1 MEHLLQDIRHAFR
14 GLQRAPGFTLAAIL
28 SLGLGIG
35 ANTAIYTVYRA
46 ALLEPLPVEEP
57 ERLVHLKIQHEE
69 GFNQNFT
76 YPHYQALRDAGL
88 FDGLFAHTPIPLA
101 IRFGNLT
108 EQIEGAAVTSNY
120 FGVLGVQPQLGRVF
134 TSENDQA
141 GANAQAIILS
151 QALREKL
158 FGGRMDVLGEAV
170 HVNGHPFT
178 VIGAMEAE
186 FFGLTRGTREN
197 FWIPLASFPL
207 VNGNDYL
214 NGERRLQVSWLNLIG
229 RLRPESNEA
238 ATQARLSTLDGSM
251 RTAGF
256 IGKTHRNLIEPASQG
271 FQFFVGELK
280 QPLKFLMI
288 AVELVLLIACA
299 NVASLLLARAA
310 SRRKDL
316 AIRLAIG
323 GSRARLLSQMLAE
336 AMTLSLLAGGAG
348 LLLATWMTD
357 ALLAYRP
364 SSGVS
369 LILDTTPDGGVLLFT
384 LGISLLTGI
393 VFGLG
398 PAVHAARADLMPL
411 IKDASA
417 RVTTRLGTRSALVVV
432 QVALSL
438 SLVVGAGLLVRTM
451 GELGRVDL
459 GFTTRNALLA
469 AFDLDAGGYD
479 AARGRTL
486 IDQMLQ
492 RVRAMPGVIDATVAG
507 TITPAAG
514 GSNWGVDG
522 VDGYSTRDGENV
534 SFDVNIVDHQYFSTM
549 QHPIVLGRGFTDQDI
564 AGKTNVAVID
574 EEMARRYWQGRN
586 PIGGSI
592 VIDRQNN
599 VRWEVI
605 GVARGSKYRGLRAT
619 GETNVWRPVKQQFRP
634 FLTMIVHTRGEPLT
648 LTDPIRNALRAL
660 DPALPLFEVRTLE
673 QHIAGATSQE
683 RMATTLAAA
692 FSALA
697 LALAAIGLY
706 GLLAFFVAQRTREI
720 GVRMALGAHRY
731 VVLRH
736 VMGRGLRLI
745 ALGVLLGLPAAL
757 VTARL
762 LSSLL
767 FGVQPTDTTSFAAG
781 ATLLTIAGVAAT
793 LIPARRAVSVDPMVA
808 LRSE

>member
-1 MEHLLQDIRHAFR
+1 MDHLLQDIRHAFR
-14 GLQRAPGFTLAAIL
+14 ALRRAPGFTLAAVV

-57 ERLVHLKIQHEE
+57 ERLVHLKTQHEE

-76 YPHYQALRDAGL
+76 YPHFVALRDAGV
-88 FDGLFAHTPIPLA
+88 FQGLLAHTPIPLA

-108 EQIEGAAVTSNY
+108 EQVEGAAVTSNY
-120 FGVLGVQPQLGRVF
+120 FAVLGVQPRFGRAF
-134 TSENDQA
+134 SAENDQA
-141 GANAQAIILS
+141 GAGSQVIILS
-151 QALREKL
+151 DALRQTL
-158 FGGRMDVLGEAV
+158 FGGRTDVLGEV
-170 HVNGHPFT
+170 LHVNGHPFT
-178 VIGAMEAE
+178 VIGGMGAE
-186 FFGLTRGTREN
+186 FYGLTRGTREN

-207 VNGNDYL
+207 VTGNDYM
-214 NGERRLQVSWLNLIG
+214 NGERRLRVSWLNLIG
-229 RLRPESNEA
+229 RMRPESNEA
-238 ATQARLSTLDGSM
+238 ATQARLSSLDASM
-251 RTAGF
+251 RSAGF
-256 IGKTHRNLIEPASQG
+256 IGKTNRNVLEPASQG

-310 SRRKDL
+310 SRQKDL

-323 GSRARLLSQMLAE
+323 GSRTRLLSQLLAE
-336 AMTLSLLAGGAG
+336 ALTLSLVAGATG
-348 LLLATWMTD
+348 LLLASWMTD

-369 LILDTTPDGGVLLFT
+369 LILDTTPDSSVLLFT
-384 LGISLLTGI
+384 LGVSLLTGL

-417 RVTTRLGTRSALVVV
+417 RVTTRLGARSALVIV

-438 SLVVGAGLLVRTM
+438 SLVVGAGLLVRTL
-451 GELGRVDL
+451 GQLGRVDL

-469 AFDLDAGGYD
+469 GFDLDAGGYD
-479 AARGRTL
+479 AARGRIL

-492 RVRAMPGVIDATVAG
+492 RVRQMPGVIDATVAG

-522 VDGYSTRDGENV
+522 VDGYTAREGETV
-534 SFDVNIVDHQYFSTM
+534 SFDVNTVDHQYFSTL

-574 EEMARRYWQGRN
+574 EEMARRYWQGRS

-592 VIDRQNN
+592 IIDRQNN

-619 GETNVWRPVKQQFRP
+619 GETNVWRPIKQQFRP
-634 FLTMIVHTRGEPLT
+634 FMTMIVHTRGEPLA
-648 LTDPIRNALRAL
+648 LIDPIRSELRSL

-745 ALGVLLGLPAAL
+745 ALGILLGLPAAFL
-757 VTARL
+757 TARL

-781 ATLLTIAGVAAT
+781 AILLTIAGVAAT